1 MKGSTVMT
9 PNPVPGPL
17 RKFTA
22 AVVRTVLPTGI
33 PPLAVVAVRVGVR
46 VWVGDDGTLVRL
58 GVRVLVAE
66 TGTLVLV
73 GVADAPGPETSVI
86 YALAIQPVP
95 KLPMVT

>member
-1 MKGSTVMT
+1 MT
-9 PNPVPGPL
+9 PKPVPGPL
-17 RKFTA
+17 RTFNA

-33 PPLAVVAVRVGVR
+33 PPLVVVAVRVGVR

-58 GVRVLVAE
+58 GVRVLV
-66 TGTLVLV
+66 
-73 GVADAPGPETSVI
+73 GVADALGPETSVK